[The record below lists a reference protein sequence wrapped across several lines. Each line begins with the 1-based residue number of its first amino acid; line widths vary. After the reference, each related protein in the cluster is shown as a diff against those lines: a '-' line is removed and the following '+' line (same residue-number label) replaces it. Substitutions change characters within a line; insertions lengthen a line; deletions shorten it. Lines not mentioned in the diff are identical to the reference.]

1 MFQEHFTVLQ
11 LNKKLVDE
19 AVKELYSMKLTFQ
32 MAILA
37 EMIVAFIYGWQLG
50 YEFWVYPMY

>member
-11 LNKKLVDE
+11 LNKKLFDE

-50 YEFWVYPMY
+50 